1 MVYIIFNSPVAT
13 EGGGLSPLPPTFK
26 KTDPQ
31 IDSST
36 FFRTVMRVM
45 SGYIYVYVNIS

>member
-1 MVYIIFNSPVAT
+1 MPVAT